1 LTGQLVSR
9 TSQLNN
15 VILDE
20 DKEVK
25 GGLMQKIKEEFK
37 SNSFDGTISRIL
49 NLLNYKLEEMKQ

>member
-1 LTGQLVSR
+1 MSR